1 MSVFADFQRMWMKR
15 FPENSLS
22 SEWEDDVRV
31 SLQRHKQ
38 KVVDL
43 SKELEQE
50 MLYVEYLERL
60 LSDVQEFR
68 KAGGDPSVPIQ
79 STDDD
84 EQSSAAAAAA
94 TASEQLQ
101 SIDKPT
107 QKDDDTASATNDE
120 HALASQNGVC
130 LYIYIWA
137 RLMWTLCTHEVF
149 MAMQCVVTF
158 TDCVCCYETCS
169 IDRINC
175 MLTLF

>member
-15 FPENSLS
+15 FPDNTLS

-60 LSDVQEFR
+60 LSDVAEFR

-79 STDDD
+79 SNDNSD
-84 EQSSAAAAAA
+84 EQELVQSC
-94 TASEQLQ
+94 E
-101 SIDKPT
+101 SIDK
-107 QKDDDTASATNDE
+107 QVEKCDDIGNATNDE
-120 HALASQNGVC
+120 HISASINGVC
-130 LYIYIWA
+130 VTSMKYSLRSIALSNLY
-137 RLMWTLCTHEVF
+137 
-149 MAMQCVVTF
+149 
-158 TDCVCCYETCS
+158 VCP
-169 IDRINC
+169 
-175 MLTLF
+175 

>member
-15 FPENSLS
+15 FPDNSLS

-60 LSDVQEFR
+60 LSDVEEFR

-79 STDDD
+79 QQTDDE
-84 EQSSAAAAAA
+84 EQASAAAV
-94 TASEQLQ
+94 EQVQQQQ

-120 HALASQNGVC
+120 HEPASQNGVC
-130 LYIYIWA
+130 LQS
-137 RLMWTLCTHEVF
+137 MSSTTN
-149 MAMQCVVTF
+149 
-158 TDCVCCYETCS
+158 S
-169 IDRINC
+169 
-175 MLTLF
+175 